1 MTATE
6 IVPCRMC
13 KGREDVKSPR
23 RYQMNRQTWFGCG
36 TLSCAV
42 DGPRRHTEAEAI
54 AAWNELMQPS
64 AQAAPEMP
72 SEMIGLFAQLTPEQQ
87 KAALAYRGPDS
98 FPAPEMQ
105 SKTVRVRIPVRVNHD
120 DSIWIHYVDGDIR
133 AGAHK
138 WPVVAYITADLPLRT
153 ELPEIPGTVEA
164 SDD

>member
-1 MTATE
+1 MTE

-64 AQAAPEMP
+64 EKPKP
-72 SEMIGLFAQLTPEQQ
+72 KDG
-87 KAALAYRGPDS
+87 
-98 FPAPEMQ
+98 
-105 SKTVRVRIPVRVNHD
+105 TVRVRIPVHWMAHSQTFLIECQGTSGDLTNFV
-120 DSIWIHYVDGDIR
+120 SAPVDGPI
-133 AGAHK
+133 
-138 WPVVAYITADLPLRT
+138 AYITADLPLRT
-153 ELPEIPGTVEA
+153 EPPEILGTVEA
-164 SDD
+164 RDE